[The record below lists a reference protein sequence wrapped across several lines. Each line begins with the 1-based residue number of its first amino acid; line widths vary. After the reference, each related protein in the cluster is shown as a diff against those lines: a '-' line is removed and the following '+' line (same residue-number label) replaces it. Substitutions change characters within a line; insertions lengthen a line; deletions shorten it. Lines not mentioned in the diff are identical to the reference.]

1 MSILSNII
9 SLFSGAPR
17 AELAAA
23 VASEPEMHADCLIFA
38 APIKDGAQYRLA
50 GRIEKQVGDETLVR
64 TFIRADVFS
73 SADEAQEFT
82 VKKARQIIDQNG
94 AGLFGDGEKQRQV

>member
-1 MSILSNII
+1 MGSDPL
-9 SLFSGAPR
+9 R
-17 AELAAA
+17 
-23 VASEPEMHADCLIFA
+23 LIR
-38 APIKDGAQYRLA
+38 ICAQYRLA